1 MSMGDKSADLYH
13 RGQACFDYNFNV
25 IINEDQNKLFP
36 CYNMTIA
43 LLNEFLKK
51 ILKEK
56 TN

>member
-1 MSMGDKSADLYH
+1 MGDKSADLYH

-25 IINEDQNKLFP
+25 IINEDQNKLCP